1 MSSLKSGSSPSALS
15 RAAANSSST
24 CRVHTRAESGAVL
37 EEAALGRHWPVVH
50 APLPL
55 QLLFW
60 QTRAV
65 VEQSQREVGM
75 PRAQHLAQ
83 AGRSVFH
90 QP

>member
-1 MSSLKSGSSPSALS
+1 M
-15 RAAANSSST
+15 
-24 CRVHTRAESGAVL
+24 
-37 EEAALGRHWPVVH
+37 GRHWPVVH